1 MDLIE
6 SVKMSV
12 ATLTANRLRSVLTM
26 LGMIIG
32 NASVVA
38 MIGVGEGAQRYASSQ
53 FESLGPNVLFIVPGT
68 DRARNRSFEI
78 PKTLVLSDA
87 EAIATQVPSV
97 AMVAPQLQS
106 QTPVIFRNQNK
117 SSLVIGTS
125 EMFPVVRDFDVAKG
139 RFISKQDVQRSN
151 LVIALGSTLAENLF
165 GNIEPLGQQVRIR
178 GLTFRVIGVMKEK
191 GAFLGNNQDDSGFI
205 PISAM
210 ASRVIGKTSP
220 YGTELTFIS
229 VSAKEES
236 QTAAAKIQITNLLRL
251 RHKIIDEDDFTVRS
265 QEEALSI
272 IGAVTGALT
281 IMLVAIAGISL
292 LVGGIG
298 IMNIML
304 VSVTER
310 TQEIGLRKAI
320 GANQADILVQFLIE
334 SIILSAVG
342 GAIGILVGSGTV
354 VMVGMFTPLQTSVS
368 VPAILLAVSVSG
380 AIGVFFGVVP
390 AQRAAKLDPIVALRS
405 A

>member
-12 ATLTANRLRSVLTM
+12 ATLTANRLRSILTM

-38 MIGVGEGAQRYASSQ
+38 MIGVGEGAQRFASDQ
-53 FESLGPNVLFIVPGT
+53 FKSLGPNVLFIVPGT
-68 DRARNRSFEI
+68 DRARNRSFEV
-78 PKTLVLSDA
+78 PKTLVLGDA
-87 EAIATQVPSV
+87 EAIATQVPTV
-97 AMVAPQLQS
+97 AMVAPQLQT
-106 QTPVIFRNQNK
+106 QTPVIYRNQNK

-125 EMFPVVRDFDVAKG
+125 ELFPIVRDFDVAKG
-139 RFISKQDVQRSN
+139 RFISKQDIQRGN
-151 LVIALGSTLAENLF
+151 LVIALGSALAENLF
-165 GNIEPLGQQVRIR
+165 GQKDPMGQQVRIR
-178 GLTFRVIGVMKEK
+178 GLTFRVIGIMKSK
-191 GAFLGNNQDDSGFI
+191 GAFLGNNQDDAGFI
-205 PISAM
+205 PISVM

-229 VSAKEES
+229 VSARDES
-236 QTAAAKIQITNLLRL
+236 QTAAAKTQITNLLRL
-251 RHKIIDEDDFTVRS
+251 RHKIVDEDDFTVRS

-320 GANQADILVQFLIE
+320 GANQADILLQFLIE

-354 VMVGMFTPLQTSVS
+354 VMVGLFTPLQTAVS
-368 VPAILLAVSVSG
+368 IPAIMLAVSVSG